1 MSTTSESQTADAVHK
16 DLDPIGQCEWG
27 NGQVGPKYLDLT
39 RDIWIPV
46 VPVSVARQLET
57 ERDETELKYETLVA
71 RIEDRIEKV
80 ARKKEFAVSNYD
92 RVCADLLDG
101 CLRSLL
107 VSEHRETRELFP
119 GTLEALDDLVDGC
132 FAPGA
137 TKITEEIS
145 TSGEGVN

>member
-1 MSTTSESQTADAVHK
+1 MIDT
-16 DLDPIGQCEWG
+16 CEWSEYDEHEP
-27 NGQVGPKYLDLT
+27 GPATINSLYQQGFYS
-39 RDIWIPV
+39 DIV
-46 VPVSVARQLET
+46 VPVDVARQLQT
-57 ERDETELKYETLVA
+57 ERDELIA
-71 RIEDRIEKV
+71 RIEDQIEKV
-80 ARKKEFAVSNYD
+80 ARKKELASSNYD

-119 GTLEALDDLVDGC
+119 GTLEALNDLVDGC

>member
-1 MSTTSESQTADAVHK
+1 MIDT
-16 DLDPIGQCEWG
+16 CEWSEYG
-27 NGQVGPKYLDLT
+27 EHEPGPATINSLYQQGFYS
-39 RDIWIPV
+39 DIV
-46 VPVSVARQLET
+46 VPVDVARQLQT
-57 ERDETELKYETLVA
+57 ERDEAELKYDDLVA

-119 GTLEALDDLVDGC
+119 GTLEALNDLVDGC

-137 TKITEEIS
+137 ATGLGEE
-145 TSGEGVN
+145 TNDEEGEN